1 MIGAAVTP
9 RSRTMP
15 EEQLQSQQREQPPD
29 YYEVLGVATDADVE
43 TIKKAFRARARALHP
58 DVSQDPTA
66 SEKFRE
72 LSEAYGV
79 LSKTTTR
86 LLYDRFGYRGRGN
99 GWFTP
104 EGARAATE
112 FLRRRTPPVAEVLV
126 DEFEARRGV
135 RRTVR
140 WIRTERCAA
149 CDGNGAAPGAITL
162 VCPACDGSGRKRVES
177 SLAGGERL
185 LRIENCAA
193 CHGRGKLV
201 SDPCESCGGEGG
213 IRRAESADVVVPPGV
228 TDGERVPVADGN
240 REVVVVRVLATP
252 EDQPLVRYV
261 AALGLVVALVF
272 LWLLLR

>member
-1 MIGAAVTP
+1 MEP
-9 RSRTMP
+9 
-15 EEQLQSQQREQPPD
+15 REQPRD
-29 YYEVLGVATDADVE
+29 YYDVLGVPPDADAE
-43 TIKKAFRARARALHP
+43 TIKKAFRNRARALHP

-66 SEKFRE
+66 PDKFHE

-79 LSKTTTR
+79 LSKPTTR

-126 DEFEARRGV
+126 DELEAERGV
-135 RRTVR
+135 RRRVR
-140 WIRTERCAA
+140 WTHTERCPA
-149 CDGNGAAPGAITL
+149 CEGEGAAPGAITL

-185 LRIENCAA
+185 LRIEHCEA
-193 CHGRGKLV
+193 CSGRGKLV
-201 SDPCESCGGEGG
+201 SEACESCEGEGVT
-213 IRRAESADVVVPPGV
+213 RHAESADVVVPPG
-228 TDGERVPVADGN
+228 TADGDRIPVAEGARD
-240 REVVVVRVLATP
+240 VIVVRVLDAP
-252 EDQPLVRYV
+252 NDQPLVRY
-261 AALGLVVALVF
+261 AAAIGLVVALVF